1 MKKKIYIVIAILVI
15 GFLAYFTYGVLTTR
29 SHSPSETKAFSHAG
43 LDVKVVYS
51 RPYKKGRLIFGD
63 VNDDALV
70 PNEKYWRLGAN
81 EATEITSANR

>member
-1 MKKKIYIVIAILVI
+1 MKKKIYIVIAILVV
-15 GFLAYFTYGVLTTR
+15 GFLAYFIYGVLTTR

-63 VNDDALV
+63 EKDEALV
-70 PNEKYWRLGAN
+70 P
-81 EATEITSANR
+81 TENIGGSEPMRQLKLPSANQ